1 MTALSR
7 VNLQTPDGSS
17 AFEAAASLVLEL
29 LFFANSKPLHRQILS
44 WCKSFPP
51 EKFALIMP
59 QLVKLVNDAMAA
71 SDVGGSDMQPNTLA
85 EPLLSLLESK
95 PFQLPL
101 RQAAVSCCRSGS
113 PKLAQHHSTALA
125 SSAAGS
131 ECKHNTTVNNAP
143 QCSYMTCL

>member
-7 VNLQTPDGSS
+7 GNIQSTHGSS

-44 WCKSFPP
+44 WCKSLPP
-51 EKFALIMP
+51 DKFALVMPHLIM
-59 QLVKLVNDAMAA
+59 LVTDAVMTF
-71 SDVGGSDMQPNTLA
+71 DVRGSDMQLITIA

-101 RQAAVSCCRSGS
+101 RQD
-113 PKLAQHHSTALA
+113 TA
-125 SSAAGS
+125 
-131 ECKHNTTVNNAP
+131 
-143 QCSYMTCL
+143 